1 MQMVHE
7 LHVTSTHFNGVQAI
21 PERARSISL
30 TFRKEAVS
38 CVVFKGIGPAL
49 SPHGLPSHG
58 LGLELKNFG
67 LRVTLERLSLE
78 LATDLI
84 QKTEMA
90 SAAELPE

>member
-1 MQMVHE
+1 M
-7 LHVTSTHFNGVQAI
+7 
-21 PERARSISL
+21 

-78 LATDLI
+78 LATHLI
-84 QKTEMA
+84 QKTEMT
-90 SAAELPE
+90 SATELPE